1 MIGIAETKLGNC
13 ARRLGLAALALGFPM
28 GAAAQEADAPVE
40 AISDANPADANPAD
54 ASPADASASGG
65 AGADL
70 AQQLSN
76 PIANLISVPIQQ
88 NIDLGI
94 GPDND
99 GWRSTTNVQP
109 VVPVPINEDWNLI
122 SRTILPVIYQE
133 GVTARNQN
141 QFGLGD
147 TVQSV
152 FFSPREVGASG
163 IIWGVGPA
171 FLLPTATD
179 GALGGK
185 KWGAGPTAVMLKQ
198 SGPITV
204 GLLANQIWSVA
215 GSDNRPDVSQAF
227 IQPFLSYVTP
237 TATTF
242 SVNAESSYNWKAEQ
256 WSVPINVSVS
266 QLTKL
271 GDQPVSLGLG
281 GRYNVEK
288 PEGGADW
295 GLRFIVTFL
304 FPTG

>member
-40 AISDANPADANPAD
+40 AISDANPADV
-54 ASPADASASGG
+54 SPVDASASGG

-99 GWRSTTNVQP
+99 GWRSTTNIQP
-109 VVPVPINEDWNLI
+109 VVPVPINDNWNLI

-133 GVTARNQN
+133 GVTGRNQN

-152 FFSPREVGASG
+152 FV
-163 IIWGVGPA
+163 
-171 FLLPTATD
+171 
-179 GALGGK
+179 
-185 KWGAGPTAVMLKQ
+185 
-198 SGPITV
+198 
-204 GLLANQIWSVA
+204 
-215 GSDNRPDVSQAF
+215 
-227 IQPFLSYVTP
+227 
-237 TATTF
+237 
-242 SVNAESSYNWKAEQ
+242 
-256 WSVPINVSVS
+256 
-266 QLTKL
+266 
-271 GDQPVSLGLG
+271 
-281 GRYNVEK
+281 
-288 PEGGADW
+288 
-295 GLRFIVTFL
+295 
-304 FPTG
+304 